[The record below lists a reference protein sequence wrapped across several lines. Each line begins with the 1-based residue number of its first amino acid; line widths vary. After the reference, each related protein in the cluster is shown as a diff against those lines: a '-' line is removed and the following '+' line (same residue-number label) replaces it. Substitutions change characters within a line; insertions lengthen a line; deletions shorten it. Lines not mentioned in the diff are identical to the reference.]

1 MGEHNRRKSYGGVIQ
16 MLSAL
21 SSNAILSKA
30 RAMYGRCLTKENF
43 KDLLACQSV
52 GEVASYLK
60 NHTAYSKTLAGI
72 NENDIHR
79 GQLESKLKQKLFEDY
94 ASLCRYEIS
103 VGEHF
108 SQYLIMRSEIEQILH
123 SILLLDAG
131 KPEEYLFAMPMYLSR
146 HTHINLAA
154 LSQIKSYNDLLDA
167 LSHTPYRKLLEGFK
181 PITGIPINYTGIEN
195 ALYTYLYKSV
205 FEVIDKY
212 TRGQTAKQLRWIFNA
227 YVDLDNYVR
236 IVRLKNSYQVSPDF
250 IRSSLLPFGSTNKHL
265 LTEMIEADNEAEVT
279 ALMNKTKIGK
289 RSLRIDHTYIDEF
302 PNLVKYMAARHD
314 IHFSTHPSVV
324 MFSYTFIMQAEL
336 MDIITIV
343 EGIRYK
349 MAPDEIAKLLIIFN
363 FGERSD

>member
-1 MGEHNRRKSYGGVIQ
+1 
-16 MLSAL
+16 MLSTL

-52 GEVASYLK
+52 GEVAAYLK
-60 NHTAYSKTLAGI
+60 SHTAYNKTLAGI

-123 SILLLDAG
+123 SILLLEAG
-131 KPEEYLFAMPMYLSR
+131 KPEEYIFAMPMYLNR
-146 HTHINLAA
+146 HTHINLSA
-154 LSQIKSYNDLLDA
+154 LSQIKSYSDLLDA
-167 LSHTPYRKLLEGFK
+167 LSHTPYYKLLEKFK
-181 PITGIPINYTGIEN
+181 PVTGVPINYTGIEN
-195 ALYTYLYKSV
+195 ALYTYLFKNV
-205 FEVIDKY
+205 FDVIDKY
-212 TRGQTAKQLRWIFNA
+212 TRGETAKQLREIFNS
-227 YVDLDNYVR
+227 YVDLVNYVR
-236 IVRLKNSYQVSPDF
+236 IIRLKDSYQASPDF
-250 IRSSLLPFGSTNKHL
+250 IRSSLLPFGNISKRL
-265 LTEMIEADNEAEVT
+265 LTEMIEADNEAKVT
-279 ALMNKTKIGK
+279 AAMNKTLIGK
-289 RSLRIDHTYIDEF
+289 RSLKIDHTYIDEF
-302 PNLVKYMAARHD
+302 PNIVKYMTSRHD

-324 MFSYTFIMQAEL
+324 MFSYTFIMQVEL
-336 MDIITIV
+336 TDIITIV

-349 MAPDEIAKLLIIFN
+349 MSPDEIAKLLIIFN